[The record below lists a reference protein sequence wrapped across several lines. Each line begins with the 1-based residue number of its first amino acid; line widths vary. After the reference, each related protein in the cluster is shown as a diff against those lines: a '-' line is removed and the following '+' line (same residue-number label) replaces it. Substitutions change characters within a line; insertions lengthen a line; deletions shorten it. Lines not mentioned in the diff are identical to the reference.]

1 MAALAPAIAAAAKPT
16 GFLRARRLP
25 GLVVFIFGF
34 LRSFGVVDF
43 VFGVVAVAALA
54 GVQRRAAI
62 TFVLVTHDLE
72 LARACDDAVWV
83 HEGRVR
89 AVGPAG
95 EVVDAYAAFLDE
107 AVAAESAVPAAGD
120 PAAGN
125 PAGASVEARP

>member
-1 MAALAPAIAAAAKPT
+1 ML
-16 GFLRARRLP
+16 F
-25 GLVVFIFGF
+25 
-34 LRSFGVVDF
+34 RS
-43 VFGVVAVAALA
+43 
-54 GVQRRAAI
+54 
-62 TFVLVTHDLE
+62 E

-107 AVAAESAVPAAGD
+107 AVAAESAEAAAGD

-125 PAGASVEARP
+125 PAGASAEARP